1 MVVTL
6 ADKLNPQEREALA
19 FEALLIE
26 LRASRAKAEEDFR
39 IARKHA
45 DIAGAREM
53 TPSNARAYDSARE
66 WERICLR
73 EMETARGDVIRALAS
88 DAAKRLARVSS

>member
-1 MVVTL
+1 MTL
-6 ADKLNPQEREALA
+6 TESDRLSPEAREALA

-26 LRASRAKAEEDFR
+26 LRAARAKAEEDFR

-88 DAAKRLARVSS
+88 DTAARLARVSS